1 MVAEGEHQVHAKP
14 QENSNDHA
22 QHDRH
27 RHRVHRAAHP
37 ARQAEQQHQHARGEK
52 CAHHLGEGEM
62 AERRADQPRARN
74 VPQEDKGLPVGQR
87 ESDGDHAVQAERGE
101 DPRSDVGFGKAA
113 ARADR
118 EDDRHRSTR
127 REQERHRCCHGVRRA
142 CGGKDAPRSGRRRN
156 DRFERHARR
165 HSRLTFA
172 APAMSY
178 LVGIDI
184 GGTFTDCAIVDR
196 AGRLLTT
203 KVPSTP
209 EDFSRGMMDA
219 LGAGAKALGL
229 PIGKFCGDLAFLSHG
244 TTVGTNTII
253 QKKGARVGLITT
265 KGHED
270 AIHIMRGSRG
280 YAGRDIRKVV
290 HFPETSKP
298 APIVPKRLIR
308 GVSER
313 VDCFGEV
320 VVSLNEREAQ
330 QAIEELLKEGVQA
343 IAVCFLWSFRN
354 PAHEHRVKEMVQ
366 RLAPKVFVTTSFDIA
381 PKWGEYERV
390 TATALNAYLGPVM
403 SGYLERLDTSLKQL
417 GYAHGLQITQ
427 CGGGTVPVARAGEAP
442 LLTLDSG
449 PVSGVT
455 ASMFLGNAM
464 GEKNVIT
471 TDMGG
476 TSFDVSIIHEGKPA
490 YSFISNT
497 DQYEYF
503 LPKVDLQA
511 IGAGGGS
518 LVRVQAESR
527 TMTVGPDSAGAF
539 PGPVCYGRGGTV
551 PTVTDAQLVLGY
563 LDPDNFAGGRMKL
576 DREAAIRA
584 IEALGKQIGM
594 SAIECAAG
602 ICRIVELQM
611 ADIIRKVTVEK
622 GHDPRDFVLFAFGG
636 AGPAH
641 AGVFA
646 RELGVRKV
654 IVPQRKAA
662 STWCAFGAA
671 AADVLHIFEHTE
683 VMQMPLPAERINAI
697 FSSLEKKAKRTMADE
712 GIGEKRQRFEFSLD
726 VRHKGQIN
734 EVEVLLPATRLARDF
749 EPGLRKMFVTRYEK
763 LFGRGSALPGA
774 ILEIVVCRLR
784 ARAL

>member
-1 MVAEGEHQVHAKP
+1 MG
-14 QENSNDHA
+14 
-22 QHDRH
+22 
-27 RHRVHRAAHP
+27 
-37 ARQAEQQHQHARGEK
+37 
-52 CAHHLGEGEM
+52 
-62 AERRADQPRARN
+62 
-74 VPQEDKGLPVGQR
+74 
-87 ESDGDHAVQAERGE
+87 
-101 DPRSDVGFGKAA
+101 
-113 ARADR
+113 
-118 EDDRHRSTR
+118 
-127 REQERHRCCHGVRRA
+127 
-142 CGGKDAPRSGRRRN
+142 
-156 DRFERHARR
+156 
-165 HSRLTFA
+165 
-172 APAMSY
+172 Y

-209 EDFSRGMMDA
+209 QDFSQGMMDA
-219 LGAGAKALGL
+219 LLTGARALDL
-229 PIGKFCGDLAFLSHG
+229 TLDDFCRDIAFLSHG

-253 QKKGARVGLITT
+253 QKKGAKVGLITT
-265 KGHED
+265 RGHED

-280 YAGRDIRKVV
+280 YGGRDIRKVV

-320 VVSLNEREAQ
+320 VAPLNEAEAENAIRELVA
-330 QAIEELLKEGVQA
+330 AGVQA

-354 PAHEHRVKEMVQ
+354 PKHELRVRELVRK
-366 RLAPKVFVTTSFDIA
+366 LAPEVFVTCSVDIA

-403 SGYLERLDTSLKQL
+403 SGYLAKLDRTLTGL
-417 GYAHGLQITQ
+417 GYAHGLQIAQ

-449 PVSGVT
+449 PVAGVT
-455 ASMFLGNAM
+455 ASSFLGAAM
-464 GEKNVIT
+464 GEKHIIT

-476 TSFDVSIIHEGKPA
+476 TSFDVSIIYDGKPA
-490 YSFISNT
+490 YAFTSNT

-503 LPKVDLQA
+503 LPKVDIQA

-518 LVRVQAESR
+518 LAQAHPETR
-527 TMTVGPDSAGAF
+527 TLTVGPESAGAF

-576 DREAAIRA
+576 DHKAAHAA
-584 IEALGKQIGM
+584 IEALGAKIGM
-594 SAIECAAG
+594 GAVQCAAG
-602 ICRIVELQM
+602 ICRIVELNM

-622 GHDPRDFVLFAFGG
+622 GYDPRDFVLFAFGG

-646 RELGVRKV
+646 AELGVKKV

-671 AADVLHIFEHTE
+671 AADVLHIFEHSEILATP
-683 VMQMPLPAERINAI
+683 VRAGQLNAN
-697 FSSLEKKAKRTMADE
+697 LEAIEKRARAMMAGE
-712 GIGEKRQRFEFSLD
+712 GIAAARQRFEFSLD
-726 VRHKGQIN
+726 VRHRGQIN
-734 EVEVLLPATRLARDF
+734 EVEVLIPWKRVPADY
-749 EPGLRKMFVTRYEK
+749 EPRLRKLFVERYEK
-763 LFGRGSALPGA
+763 LYGRGSALAGA
-774 ILEIVVCRLR
+774 QLEIVVCRLR
-784 ARAL
+784 ARALTPRPKLTRARSATRAIPKGALLKPRTIWWQGLRKTPVYDGEKLAAGNVIRGPAIVETADTTVVVHPGTRLRVDALDNFEITFK

>member
-1 MVAEGEHQVHAKP
+1 M
-14 QENSNDHA
+14 
-22 QHDRH
+22 
-27 RHRVHRAAHP
+27 
-37 ARQAEQQHQHARGEK
+37 
-52 CAHHLGEGEM
+52 
-62 AERRADQPRARN
+62 
-74 VPQEDKGLPVGQR
+74 
-87 ESDGDHAVQAERGE
+87 
-101 DPRSDVGFGKAA
+101 
-113 ARADR
+113 
-118 EDDRHRSTR
+118 T
-127 REQERHRCCHGVRRA
+127 
-142 CGGKDAPRSGRRRN
+142 
-156 DRFERHARR
+156 
-165 HSRLTFA
+165 
-172 APAMSY
+172 Y

-196 AGRLLTT
+196 AGKLLTA

-209 EDFSRGMMDA
+209 QDFSRGMMDA
-219 LGAGAKALGL
+219 LGAGARALGL
-229 PIGKFCGDLAFLSHG
+229 SLDDFCRDISFLSHG

-253 QKKGARVGLITT
+253 QKRGAKVGLITT

-320 VVSLNEREAQ
+320 VVGLNEGEAEK
-330 QAIEELLKEGVQA
+330 AIRELLAEGVQA

-354 PAHEHRVKEMVQ
+354 PAHENRVKAMVQ
-366 RLAPKVFVTTSFDIA
+366 RLAPEVFVTTSVDIA

-403 SGYLERLDTSLKQL
+403 GDYLQRLDSSLRGL
-417 GYAHGLQITQ
+417 GYQHGLQITQ

-455 ASMFLGNAM
+455 ASMFLGAAM

-518 LVRVQAESR
+518 LARAHAETR
-527 TMTVGPDSAGAF
+527 TLTVGPDSAGAF

-563 LDPDNFAGGRMKL
+563 LDPDNFAGGRIRL
-576 DREAAIRA
+576 DKESAVKAIA
-584 IEALGKQIGM
+584 ELGAQIGM
-594 SAIECAAG
+594 NPVECAAG
-602 ICRIVELQM
+602 ICRIVELHM

-622 GHDPRDFVLFAFGG
+622 GFDPREFVLFAFGG

-671 AADVLHIFEHTE
+671 AADVLHILEHTE
-683 VMQMPLPAERINAI
+683 ILPTPVPAKRINEQ
-697 FSSLEKKAKRTMADE
+697 LELLQKKAAALMKQE
-712 GIGEKRQRFEFSLD
+712 GIAASRQRFEFSLD

-734 EVEVLLPATRLARDF
+734 EVEILLPWERLASGY
-749 EPGLRKMFVTRYEK
+749 EAKLRHLFVKRYEQ
-763 LFGRGSALPGA
+763 LYGRGSALPGA
-774 ILEIVVCRLR
+774 QLEIVVCRLR
-784 ARAL
+784 AKALTPQPRLVTAKKLSAAIPKAALRRKREIYWPELGKKKSTPVFDGERLACGNRIAGPAIVETADTTVVVQPGNRLRVDALGNFELTF

>member
-1 MVAEGEHQVHAKP
+1 M
-14 QENSNDHA
+14 
-22 QHDRH
+22 
-27 RHRVHRAAHP
+27 
-37 ARQAEQQHQHARGEK
+37 
-52 CAHHLGEGEM
+52 
-62 AERRADQPRARN
+62 
-74 VPQEDKGLPVGQR
+74 
-87 ESDGDHAVQAERGE
+87 
-101 DPRSDVGFGKAA
+101 
-113 ARADR
+113 
-118 EDDRHRSTR
+118 T
-127 REQERHRCCHGVRRA
+127 
-142 CGGKDAPRSGRRRN
+142 
-156 DRFERHARR
+156 
-165 HSRLTFA
+165 
-172 APAMSY
+172 Y

-196 AGRLLTT
+196 AGKLLTT

-209 EDFSRGMMDA
+209 QDFSRGMMDA
-219 LGAGAKALGL
+219 LGAGAQALGL
-229 PIGKFCGDLAFLSHG
+229 SLERFCREISFLSHG

-253 QKKGARVGLITT
+253 QKRGARVGLLTT

-280 YAGRDIRKVV
+280 YGGRDIRKVV

-320 VVSLNEREAQ
+320 VVALNEREAEL
-330 QAIEELLKEGVQA
+330 AIHELLNEGVQA
-343 IAVCFLWSFRN
+343 IAICFLWSFRN
-354 PAHEHRVKEMVQ
+354 PVHENRVKALVQ
-366 RLAPKVFVTTSFDIA
+366 GMAPQVFVTTSVDIA

-403 SGYLERLDTSLKQL
+403 GDYLARLDSTLKAL
-417 GYAHGLQITQ
+417 GYVHGLQITQ
-427 CGGGTVPVARAGEAP
+427 CGGGTVPVDRAGEAP

-455 ASMFLGNAM
+455 ASMFLGGAM
-464 GEKNVIT
+464 REKNVIT

-476 TSFDVSIIHEGKPA
+476 TSFDVSIIYEGKPA

-518 LVRVQAESR
+518 LARAHPETR
-527 TMTVGPDSAGAF
+527 TLTVGPDSAGAF

-576 DREAAIRA
+576 DQAAAARA
-584 IEALGKQIGM
+584 IGELGAQLGMDAL
-594 SAIECAAG
+594 ECAAG
-602 ICRIVELQM
+602 ICRIVELHM

-622 GHDPRDFVLFAFGG
+622 GFDPRDFVLFAFGG

-654 IVPQRKAA
+654 VIPQRKAA

-671 AADVLHIFEHTE
+671 AADVLHILEHTE
-683 VMQMPLPAERINAI
+683 IMATPVPAKRIND
-697 FSSLEKKAKRTMADE
+697 SLQGLERNAKALMARE
-712 GIGEKRQRFEFSLD
+712 GIDAKRQRFEFSLD
-726 VRHKGQIN
+726 VRHRGQIN
-734 EVEVLLPATRLARDF
+734 EVEILLPWHRLGNDF
-749 EPGLRKMFVTRYEK
+749 EAELRKLFVRRYEQ
-763 LFGRGSALPGA
+763 LYGRGSALPGA
-774 ILEIVVCRLR
+774 QLEIVVCRLR
-784 ARAL
+784 AKALTPQPKLAAAKRASRVIPRAAQRKKRDIYWPELGKRRSTPVYDGERLVSGNRIAGPAIAETADTTVVVQPGNRLRVDPLGNFELTF

>member
-1 MVAEGEHQVHAKP
+1 M
-14 QENSNDHA
+14 
-22 QHDRH
+22 
-27 RHRVHRAAHP
+27 
-37 ARQAEQQHQHARGEK
+37 RGS
-52 CAHHLGEGEM
+52 M
-62 AERRADQPRARN
+62 N
-74 VPQEDKGLPVGQR
+74 
-87 ESDGDHAVQAERGE
+87 
-101 DPRSDVGFGKAA
+101 
-113 ARADR
+113 
-118 EDDRHRSTR
+118 
-127 REQERHRCCHGVRRA
+127 
-142 CGGKDAPRSGRRRN
+142 
-156 DRFERHARR
+156 
-165 HSRLTFA
+165 
-172 APAMSY
+172 Y

-196 AGRLLTT
+196 AGKLLTT

-209 EDFSRGMMDA
+209 SDFSRGMMDA
-219 LGAGAKALGL
+219 LDAGAQALGVKL
-229 PIGKFCGDLAFLSHG
+229 ADFCRDIAFLSHG

-280 YAGRDIRKVV
+280 YGGRDIRKVV

-320 VVSLNEREAQ
+320 VVALNESQAQ
-330 QAIEELLKEGVQA
+330 AAIEELVSEGVEA
-343 IAVCFLWSFRN
+343 IAICFLWSFRN
-354 PAHEHRVKEMVQ
+354 PAHELRVKELV
-366 RLAPKVFVTTSFDIA
+366 RKIKPGLFVTCSVDIA

-403 SGYLERLDTSLKQL
+403 SSYLGRINESVVKL
-417 GYAHGLQITQ
+417 GYRHGLQITQ
-427 CGGGTVPVARAGEAP
+427 CGGGTVPVERAGDAP

-455 ASMFLGNAM
+455 ASMFLGAAM

-476 TSFDVSIIHEGKPA
+476 TSFDVSIIYGGKPA

-518 LVRVQAESR
+518 LVRVQPEAR

-539 PGPVCYGRGGTV
+539 PGPVCYGRGGTI

-563 LDPDNFAGGRMKL
+563 LDADNFAGGRMKL
-576 DREAAIRA
+576 DQASALREIS
-584 IEALGKQIGM
+584 LVGKSIGLSPM
-594 SAIECAAG
+594 ETAAG

-611 ADIIRKVTVEK
+611 ADVIRKVTVEK
-622 GHDPRDFVLFAFGG
+622 GYDPRDFVLFAFGG

-646 RELGVRKV
+646 RELGVRKIV
-654 IVPQRKAA
+654 IPQRKAA

-671 AADVLHIFEHTE
+671 AADVLHIFEHSE
-683 VMQMPLPAERINAI
+683 IMGVPVP
-697 FSSLEKKAKRTMADE
+697 AKRVNDRLDQLARKASELMKSENIAA
-712 GIGEKRQRFEFSLD
+712 GRQRFEFSLD

-734 EVEVLLPATRLARDF
+734 EVEIQLPWERLAGGY
-749 EPGLRKMFVTRYEK
+749 EPALRKLFVEKYEK
-763 LFGRGSALPGA
+763 LYGRGSALAGA
-774 ILEIVVCRLR
+774 QLEIVVCRLR
-784 ARAL
+784 ARALTPRPKLVSRKSGKKAIPSGAKRTTRSIYWPDLKKYRATPVFDGENLLIGNQVKGPAIVETADTTVVVHPGRTLRLDPLGNFEITF

>member
-1 MVAEGEHQVHAKP
+1 
-14 QENSNDHA
+14 
-22 QHDRH
+22 
-27 RHRVHRAAHP
+27 
-37 ARQAEQQHQHARGEK
+37 
-52 CAHHLGEGEM
+52 
-62 AERRADQPRARN
+62 
-74 VPQEDKGLPVGQR
+74 
-87 ESDGDHAVQAERGE
+87 
-101 DPRSDVGFGKAA
+101 
-113 ARADR
+113 
-118 EDDRHRSTR
+118 
-127 REQERHRCCHGVRRA
+127 
-142 CGGKDAPRSGRRRN
+142 
-156 DRFERHARR
+156 
-165 HSRLTFA
+165 
-172 APAMSY
+172 MSY

-184 GGTFTDCAIVDR
+184 GGTFADCAIVDR
-196 AGRLLTT
+196 AGKLLTT

-209 EDFSRGMMDA
+209 PDFARGMLDA
-219 LGAGAKALGL
+219 LGAGAQA
-229 PIGKFCGDLAFLSHG
+229 IGISLDEFCRDIAFLSHG

-253 QKKGARVGLITT
+253 QKRGAKVGLITT

-280 YAGRDIRKVV
+280 YGGRDIRKVV

-298 APIVPKRLIR
+298 TPIVPKRLIR
-308 GVSER
+308 GISER
-313 VDCFGEV
+313 VDCFGEIV
-320 VVSLNEREAQ
+320 VKLNEQ
-330 QAIEELLKEGVQA
+330 QAEAAIRELLAQGVEALA
-343 IAVCFLWSFRN
+343 ICFLWSFRN
-354 PAHEHRVKEMVQ
+354 PQHEDRVKALVQ
-366 RLAPKVFVTTSFDIA
+366 QIAPEIFVTTSVDIA

-403 SGYLERLDTSLKQL
+403 GGYLGRLDTSLREL

-455 ASMFLGNAM
+455 ASMFLGAAM

-476 TSFDVSIIHEGKPA
+476 TSFDVSIIYEGKPA

-518 LVRVQAESR
+518 LARVNRDTR
-527 TMTVGPDSAGAF
+527 TLTVGPDSAGAF
-539 PGPVCYGRGGTV
+539 PGPVCYGRGGKI

-563 LDPDNFAGGRMKL
+563 LDADNFAGGRMKL
-576 DREAAIRA
+576 DRDSAFNAISQ
-584 IEALGKQIGM
+584 LGKTIGL

-602 ICRIVELQM
+602 ICRIVEFQM
-611 ADIIRKVTVEK
+611 ADVIRKVTVEK
-622 GHDPRDFVLFAFGG
+622 GHDPREFVLFAFGG

-646 RELGVRKV
+646 RELGIKKV
-654 IVPQRKAA
+654 IIPQRKAA

-683 VMQMPLPAERINAI
+683 ITPTPVPAKRINDALPA
-697 FSSLEKKAKRTMADE
+697 LEKNAKAIMAAE
-712 GIGEKRQRFEFSLD
+712 GITGDRQRFEFSLD

-734 EVEVLLPATRLARDF
+734 EVEITLPWPRVPAEYEALLRRL
-749 EPGLRKMFVTRYEK
+749 FVARYEQ
-763 LFGRGSALPGA
+763 LYGRGSALAGA
-774 ILEIVVCRLR
+774 QLEIVVCRLR
-784 ARAL
+784 AKALTPQPKLVRAKKRTARVPREAIRA

>member
-1 MVAEGEHQVHAKP
+1 M
-14 QENSNDHA
+14 
-22 QHDRH
+22 
-27 RHRVHRAAHP
+27 
-37 ARQAEQQHQHARGEK
+37 
-52 CAHHLGEGEM
+52 
-62 AERRADQPRARN
+62 
-74 VPQEDKGLPVGQR
+74 
-87 ESDGDHAVQAERGE
+87 
-101 DPRSDVGFGKAA
+101 
-113 ARADR
+113 
-118 EDDRHRSTR
+118 T
-127 REQERHRCCHGVRRA
+127 
-142 CGGKDAPRSGRRRN
+142 
-156 DRFERHARR
+156 
-165 HSRLTFA
+165 
-172 APAMSY
+172 Y

-184 GGTFTDCAIVDR
+184 GGTFTDCAIVDG
-196 AGRLLTT
+196 AGKLLTT

-209 EDFSRGMMDA
+209 PDFARGMMDA
-219 LGAGAKALGL
+219 LGAGASALGTTL
-229 PIGKFCGDLAFLSHG
+229 DKFCRDIAFLSHG

-253 QKKGARVGLITT
+253 QKRGAKVGLITT
-265 KGHED
+265 RGHED

-313 VDCFGEV
+313 VDCFGEI
-320 VVSLNEREAQ
+320 VVSLNEKEAEA
-330 QAIEELLKEGVQA
+330 AIRELLDEGVQA
-343 IAVCFLWSFRN
+343 IAICFLWSFRN
-354 PAHEHRVKEMVQ
+354 PAHELQVKKLVEQ
-366 RLAPKVFVTTSFDIA
+366 IKPGLFVTCSVDIA

-403 SGYLERLDTSLKQL
+403 GNYLEKINSSLVNL
-417 GYAHGLQITQ
+417 GYRHGLQITQ
-427 CGGGTVPVARAGEAP
+427 CGGGTVPVERAGEAP

-455 ASMFLGNAM
+455 ASMFLGKAM
-464 GEKNVIT
+464 GEPNVIT

-518 LVRVQAESR
+518 LARVDAERR
-527 TMTVGPDSAGAF
+527 TLTVGPDSAGAF

-576 DREAAIRA
+576 NRKDAEESIQK
-584 IEALGKQIGM
+584 LGKQIGM
-594 SAIECAAG
+594 SAVETAAG
-602 ICRIVELQM
+602 ICRIVELHM

-622 GHDPRDFVLFAFGG
+622 GFDPRDFVLFAFGG

-646 RELGVRKV
+646 RELGARKV

-683 VMQMPLPAERINAI
+683 IMQTPIVVSRINNI
-697 FSSLEKKAKRTMADE
+697 FSSLEKKAKKVMAE
-712 GIGEKRQRFEFSLD
+712 ESIAENRQRFEFSLD

-734 EVEVLLPATRLARDF
+734 EVEVLLPSARLANDF
-749 EPGLRKMFVTRYEK
+749 ERSLRGPFVKRYEQ
-763 LFGRGSALPGA
+763 LYGRGSALPGA
-774 ILEIVVCRLR
+774 QLEIVVCRLR
-784 ARAL
+784 ARALTPQPKLVRAKKTSRQIPRQALRKKREIYWPDLKKKRPTAVYDGERLVSGNSIPGPAIVETSDTTVVVPPGAKLRLDQLGNFELTF

>member
-1 MVAEGEHQVHAKP
+1 
-14 QENSNDHA
+14 
-22 QHDRH
+22 
-27 RHRVHRAAHP
+27 
-37 ARQAEQQHQHARGEK
+37 
-52 CAHHLGEGEM
+52 
-62 AERRADQPRARN
+62 
-74 VPQEDKGLPVGQR
+74 
-87 ESDGDHAVQAERGE
+87 
-101 DPRSDVGFGKAA
+101 
-113 ARADR
+113 
-118 EDDRHRSTR
+118 
-127 REQERHRCCHGVRRA
+127 
-142 CGGKDAPRSGRRRN
+142 
-156 DRFERHARR
+156 
-165 HSRLTFA
+165 
-172 APAMSY
+172 MSY

-196 AGRLLTT
+196 AGKLLTT

-209 EDFSRGMMDA
+209 PDFARGMMDA
-219 LGAGAKALGL
+219 LGAGAEALGVSL
-229 PIGKFCGDLAFLSHG
+229 DDFCRDISFLSHG

-253 QKKGARVGLITT
+253 QKRGAKVGLLTT

-280 YAGRDIRKVV
+280 YGGRDIRKVV

-298 APIVPKRLIR
+298 VPIVPKKLIR

-320 VVSLNEREAQ
+320 VVQLNEAEAET
-330 QAIEELLKEGVQA
+330 AIRELLQEGVQA
-343 IAVCFLWSFRN
+343 IAICFLWSFRN
-354 PAHEHRVKEMVQ
+354 PLHENRVKAMV
-366 RLAPKVFVTTSFDIA
+366 RKLAPEVFVTTSIEIA

-403 SGYLERLDTSLKQL
+403 GGYLERLDTSLKKL
-417 GYAHGLQITQ
+417 GYEHGLQITQ

-455 ASMFLGNAM
+455 ASMFLGAAM
-464 GEKNVIT
+464 GERNVIT

-476 TSFDVSIIHEGKPA
+476 TSFDVSIIFDGKPA

-518 LVRVQAESR
+518 LIRVQAETR

-539 PGPVCYGRGGTV
+539 PGPVCYGRGGKV

-563 LDPDNFAGGRMKL
+563 LDAENFAGGRMTL
-576 DREAAIRA
+576 DNAAATDA
-584 IEALGKQIGM
+584 IEALGKEIGM
-594 SAIECAAG
+594 SAMECAAG
-602 ICRIVELQM
+602 ACRIVELHM
-611 ADIIRKVTVEK
+611 ADVIRKVTVEK
-622 GHDPRDFVLFAFGG
+622 GFDPRDFVLFAFGG

-641 AGVFA
+641 AAVFA
-646 RELGVRKV
+646 RELGVKKV

-683 VMQMPLPAERINAI
+683 IMPTPVPATRVNEALGK
-697 FSSLEKKAKRTMADE
+697 LEKSAKALMAEE
-712 GIGEKRQRFEFSLD
+712 GIKPDRQRFEFSLD

-734 EVEVLLPATRLARDF
+734 EVEITLPWPRVAQDY
-749 EPGLRKMFVTRYEK
+749 EPTLRQLFVKRYEQ
-763 LFGRGSALPGA
+763 LYGRGSALAGA
-774 ILEIVVCRLR
+774 QLEIVVCRLR
-784 ARAL
+784 AKALTPQPKLVRAKKITTRIPPEAMRKKRDIYWPDLGKRRATPVYNGELLANGNKIAGPAIVETADTTVVVQPGSKLRVDALGNFELTFR

>member
-1 MVAEGEHQVHAKP
+1 MG
-14 QENSNDHA
+14 
-22 QHDRH
+22 
-27 RHRVHRAAHP
+27 
-37 ARQAEQQHQHARGEK
+37 
-52 CAHHLGEGEM
+52 
-62 AERRADQPRARN
+62 
-74 VPQEDKGLPVGQR
+74 
-87 ESDGDHAVQAERGE
+87 
-101 DPRSDVGFGKAA
+101 
-113 ARADR
+113 
-118 EDDRHRSTR
+118 
-127 REQERHRCCHGVRRA
+127 
-142 CGGKDAPRSGRRRN
+142 
-156 DRFERHARR
+156 
-165 HSRLTFA
+165 
-172 APAMSY
+172 Y

-209 EDFSRGMMDA
+209 QDFSQGMMDA
-219 LGAGAKALGL
+219 LLTGARALDL
-229 PIGKFCGDLAFLSHG
+229 SLDDFCRDIAFLSHG

-253 QKKGARVGLITT
+253 QKRGAKVGLITT
-265 KGHED
+265 RGHED

-280 YAGRDIRKVV
+280 YGGRDIRKVV

-298 APIVPKRLIR
+298 APIVPKGLIR

-320 VVSLNEREAQ
+320 VAPLNEAEAENAIRELVA
-330 QAIEELLKEGVQA
+330 AGVQA

-354 PAHEHRVKEMVQ
+354 PKHEQRVRELVRK
-366 RLAPKVFVTTSFDIA
+366 LAPEVFVTCSVDIA

-390 TATALNAYLGPVM
+390 TATALNAYLGPLM
-403 SGYLERLDTSLKQL
+403 SGYLAKLDRTLTGL
-417 GYAHGLQITQ
+417 GYAHGLQIAQ

-449 PVSGVT
+449 PVAGVT
-455 ASMFLGNAM
+455 ASSFLGAAM
-464 GEKNVIT
+464 GEKHIIT

-476 TSFDVSIIHEGKPA
+476 TSFDVSIIYDGKPA
-490 YSFISNT
+490 YAFTSNT

-503 LPKVDLQA
+503 LPKVDIQA

-518 LVRVQAESR
+518 LAQAHPETR
-527 TMTVGPDSAGAF
+527 TLTVGPESAGAF

-576 DREAAIRA
+576 DHKAAHAA
-584 IEALGKQIGM
+584 IEALGAKIGM
-594 SAIECAAG
+594 GAVQCAAG
-602 ICRIVELQM
+602 ICRIVELNM

-622 GHDPRDFVLFAFGG
+622 GYDPRDFVLFAFGG

-646 RELGVRKV
+646 AELGVKKV

-671 AADVLHIFEHTE
+671 AADVLHIFEHSEILATP
-683 VMQMPLPAERINAI
+683 VRAGQLNAN
-697 FSSLEKKAKRTMADE
+697 LEAIEKRARAMMAGE
-712 GIGEKRQRFEFSLD
+712 GIAAARQRFEFSLD
-726 VRHKGQIN
+726 VRHRGQIN
-734 EVEVLLPATRLARDF
+734 EVEVLIPWKRVPADY
-749 EPGLRKMFVTRYEK
+749 EPRLRKLFVERYEK
-763 LFGRGSALPGA
+763 LYGRGSALAGA
-774 ILEIVVCRLR
+774 QLEIVVCRLR
-784 ARAL
+784 ARALTPRPKLTRARSATRAIPKGALLKPRSIWWQGLRKTPVYDGEKLAAGNVIRGPAIVETADTTVVVHPGTRLRVDALDNFEITF

>member
-1 MVAEGEHQVHAKP
+1 
-14 QENSNDHA
+14 
-22 QHDRH
+22 
-27 RHRVHRAAHP
+27 
-37 ARQAEQQHQHARGEK
+37 
-52 CAHHLGEGEM
+52 
-62 AERRADQPRARN
+62 
-74 VPQEDKGLPVGQR
+74 
-87 ESDGDHAVQAERGE
+87 
-101 DPRSDVGFGKAA
+101 
-113 ARADR
+113 
-118 EDDRHRSTR
+118 
-127 REQERHRCCHGVRRA
+127 
-142 CGGKDAPRSGRRRN
+142 
-156 DRFERHARR
+156 
-165 HSRLTFA
+165 
-172 APAMSY
+172 MSY

-184 GGTFTDCAIVDR
+184 GGTFTDCAIVDA

-209 EDFSRGMMDA
+209 PDFARGMMDA
-219 LGAGAKALGL
+219 LGAGAAELGL
-229 PIGKFCGDLAFLSHG
+229 SMDKFCRDIAFLSHG

-253 QKKGARVGLITT
+253 QKRGAKVGLITT
-265 KGHED
+265 RGHED

-313 VDCFGEV
+313 VDCFGEIV
-320 VVSLNEREAQ
+320 VTLNEKEAEA
-330 QAIEELLKEGVQA
+330 AIRELLAEGVQA
-343 IAVCFLWSFRN
+343 IAICFLWSFRN
-354 PAHEHRVKEMVQ
+354 PTHELRVRDLVKTIS
-366 RLAPKVFVTTSFDIA
+366 KDIFVTCSVDIA

-390 TATALNAYLGPVM
+390 TATALNAYLGPIM
-403 SGYLERLDTSLKQL
+403 GSYLQRLDSSLKNL
-417 GYAHGLQITQ
+417 GYHHGLQITQ

-455 ASMFLGNAM
+455 ASLFLGKAM

-490 YSFISNT
+490 YCFISNT

-518 LVRVQAESR
+518 LARVNAERR
-527 TMTVGPDSAGAF
+527 TLTVGPDSAGAF
-539 PGPVCYGRGGTV
+539 PGPVCYGRGGKV

-576 DREAAIRA
+576 DRDTAFSEIQK
-584 IEALGKQIGM
+584 LGKQIGL
-594 SAIECAAG
+594 SAVETAAG
-602 ICRIVELQM
+602 ICRIVELNM

-622 GHDPRDFVLFAFGG
+622 GFDPRDFVLFAFGG

-662 STWCAFGAA
+662 SAWCAFGAA

-683 VMQMPLPAERINAI
+683 IMQTPMDASRINNI
-697 FSSLEKKAKRTMADE
+697 FSSLEKRAKQTMAEE
-712 GIGEKRQRFEFSLD
+712 GIAESRQRFEFSLD

-734 EVEVLLPATRLARDF
+734 EVEVLLPSIRLASQYEGD
-749 EPGLRKMFVTRYEK
+749 LRKRFVGRYEQ
-763 LFGRGSALPGA
+763 LYGRGSALAGA

-784 ARAL
+784 ARALTPQPRLVRARKTSFRIPVAAVRKKREIYWPDLKKKRPTAVYDGERLVSGNSVPGPAIVETSDTSVVVPPGAKLRLDELGNFELKF

>member
-1 MVAEGEHQVHAKP
+1 M
-14 QENSNDHA
+14 
-22 QHDRH
+22 
-27 RHRVHRAAHP
+27 
-37 ARQAEQQHQHARGEK
+37 
-52 CAHHLGEGEM
+52 
-62 AERRADQPRARN
+62 
-74 VPQEDKGLPVGQR
+74 
-87 ESDGDHAVQAERGE
+87 
-101 DPRSDVGFGKAA
+101 
-113 ARADR
+113 
-118 EDDRHRSTR
+118 T
-127 REQERHRCCHGVRRA
+127 
-142 CGGKDAPRSGRRRN
+142 
-156 DRFERHARR
+156 
-165 HSRLTFA
+165 
-172 APAMSY
+172 Y

-184 GGTFTDCAIVDR
+184 GGTFTDCAIVDS
-196 AGRLLTT
+196 AGKLLTT

-209 EDFSRGMMDA
+209 QDFAHGMLDA
-219 LGAGAKALGL
+219 LGAGAEALGL
-229 PIGKFCGDLAFLSHG
+229 SLERFCRDIRFLSHG

-253 QKKGARVGLITT
+253 QKKGAKVGLITT
-265 KGHED
+265 RGHED

-280 YAGRDIRKVV
+280 YGGRDIRKVV

-298 APIVPKRLIR
+298 APIVPKKLIR

-320 VVSLNEREAQ
+320 VVPLNEKEAGE
-330 QAIEELLKEGVQA
+330 AIQGLLAQGVEA
-343 IAVCFLWSFRN
+343 IAICFLWSFRN
-354 PAHEHRVKEMVQ
+354 PAHELRVKQMVQ
-366 RLAPKVFVTTSFDIA
+366 TLAKDVFVTCSVDIA

-403 SGYLERLDTSLKQL
+403 SRYLFRINESVTKL
-417 GYAHGLQITQ
+417 GYRHGLQITQ
-427 CGGGTVPVARAGEAP
+427 CGGGTVPVERAGDAP

-455 ASMFLGNAM
+455 ACTFLGAAM

-476 TSFDVSIIHEGKPA
+476 TSFDVSIIYGGKPA

-518 LVRVQAESR
+518 LVRVQPETR

-539 PGPVCYGRGGTV
+539 PGPVCYSRGGTV

-563 LDPDNFAGGRMKL
+563 LDPENFAGGRMKL
-576 DREAAIRA
+576 DRASAVRA
-584 IEALGKQIGM
+584 IESLGKQIGM
-594 SAIECAAG
+594 SAQQCAAG

-611 ADIIRKVTVEK
+611 ADVIRKVTVEK
-622 GHDPRDFVLFAFGG
+622 GFDPRDFVLFAFGG

-646 RELGVRKV
+646 AELGVKKI

-683 VMQMPLPAERINAI
+683 IMATPVPAKRINENFEA
-697 FSSLEKKAKRTMADE
+697 LQKKAAGLMKGE
-712 GIGEKRQRFEFSLD
+712 GIAAGRQRFEFSLD

-734 EVEVLLPATRLARDF
+734 EVEILLPWDRVPVAY
-749 EPGLRKMFVTRYEK
+749 EPALRKLFVARYEK
-763 LFGRGSALPGA
+763 LYGRGSALPGA
-774 ILEIVVCRLR
+774 QLEIVVCRLR
-784 ARAL
+784 ARALTPRPKLVRSKTSTKSIPKAALRPPRSIYWTSVKKTPVYDGEKLAVGNVVRGPAIVETSDTAVVVHPGTTLRVDALGNFEITFRNGDRPHYRKKT

>member
-1 MVAEGEHQVHAKP
+1 V
-14 QENSNDHA
+14 
-22 QHDRH
+22 
-27 RHRVHRAAHP
+27 
-37 ARQAEQQHQHARGEK
+37 
-52 CAHHLGEGEM
+52 
-62 AERRADQPRARN
+62 
-74 VPQEDKGLPVGQR
+74 
-87 ESDGDHAVQAERGE
+87 
-101 DPRSDVGFGKAA
+101 
-113 ARADR
+113 
-118 EDDRHRSTR
+118 
-127 REQERHRCCHGVRRA
+127 
-142 CGGKDAPRSGRRRN
+142 
-156 DRFERHARR
+156 
-165 HSRLTFA
+165 
-172 APAMSY
+172 SY

-196 AGRLLTT
+196 AGKLLTT

-209 EDFSRGMMDA
+209 ADFSRGMMDA
-219 LGAGAKALGL
+219 LDAGAQALGIEL
-229 PIGKFCGDLAFLSHG
+229 ESFCRDIAFLSHG

-253 QKKGARVGLITT
+253 QKKGAKVGLITT

-280 YAGRDIRKVV
+280 YGGRDIRKVV

-298 APIVPKRLIR
+298 VPIVPKRLIK

-313 VDCFGEV
+313 VDCFGEIV
-320 VVSLNEREAQ
+320 VALNEAEAQ
-330 QAIEELLKEGVQA
+330 AAVQDLIGKGVEA
-343 IAVCFLWSFRN
+343 IAICFLWSFRN
-354 PAHEHRVKEMVQ
+354 PAHEFKVKELVSKIKPA
-366 RLAPKVFVTTSFDIA
+366 LFVTCSFEIA

-403 SGYLERLDTSLKQL
+403 SGYLARINESVKGL
-417 GYAHGLQITQ
+417 GYRHGLQITQ
-427 CGGGTVPVARAGEAP
+427 CGGGTVPVERAGDAP

-455 ASMFLGNAM
+455 ASMFLGAAM

-476 TSFDVSIIHEGKPA
+476 TSFDVSIIHDGKPA

-518 LVRVQAESR
+518 LVRVKADTR

-563 LDPDNFAGGRMKL
+563 LDPDNFAGGKIKL
-576 DREAAIRA
+576 DKDSAAKA
-584 IEALGKQIGM
+584 IGELGAQIGM
-594 SAIECAAG
+594 KPVECAAG

-611 ADIIRKVTVEK
+611 ADVIRKVTVEK
-622 GHDPRDFVLFAFGG
+622 GFDPRDFVLFAFGG

-671 AADVLHIFEHTE
+671 AADVLHIFEHSEIMGTP
-683 VMQMPLPAERINAI
+683 VAAKRINDNLDR
-697 FSSLEKKAKRTMADE
+697 LEKQAKAVMAEE
-712 GIGEKRQRFEFSLD
+712 GIGENRQRFEFSLD

-734 EVEVLLPATRLARDF
+734 EVEVLLPWDRLAPDY
-749 EPGLRKMFVTRYEK
+749 EPALRKLFVGRYEK
-763 LFGRGSALPGA
+763 LYGRGAALAGA
-774 ILEIVVCRLR
+774 QLEIVVCRLR
-784 ARAL
+784 ARALTPRPKLVRSSKTARAIPKASVRRSRSIYWPDLGKFRPTPVYGGEELLNGNQIKGPAIVETADTTVVVHPERTLRVDALGNFEISFK

>member
-1 MVAEGEHQVHAKP
+1 MG
-14 QENSNDHA
+14 
-22 QHDRH
+22 
-27 RHRVHRAAHP
+27 
-37 ARQAEQQHQHARGEK
+37 
-52 CAHHLGEGEM
+52 
-62 AERRADQPRARN
+62 
-74 VPQEDKGLPVGQR
+74 
-87 ESDGDHAVQAERGE
+87 
-101 DPRSDVGFGKAA
+101 
-113 ARADR
+113 
-118 EDDRHRSTR
+118 
-127 REQERHRCCHGVRRA
+127 
-142 CGGKDAPRSGRRRN
+142 
-156 DRFERHARR
+156 
-165 HSRLTFA
+165 
-172 APAMSY
+172 Y

-196 AGRLLTT
+196 AGTLLTT

-209 EDFSRGMMDA
+209 QDFSQGMMDA
-219 LGAGAKALGL
+219 LQAGAAALDL
-229 PIGKFCGDLAFLSHG
+229 TLDDFCRDIAFLSHG

-265 KGHED
+265 RGHED

-280 YAGRDIRKVV
+280 YTGRDIRKVV

-320 VVSLNEREAQ
+320 VAVLNEGQAEA
-330 QAIEELLKEGVQA
+330 AIRGLLAEGVQA
-343 IAVCFLWSFRN
+343 IAICFLWSFRN
-354 PAHEHRVKEMVQ
+354 PEHELRVREMVQ
-366 RLAPKVFVTTSFDIA
+366 RIAPEVFVTCSVDIA

-403 SGYLERLDTSLKQL
+403 SGYLARLDRTLTDL
-417 GYAHGLQITQ
+417 GYRHGLQIAQ
-427 CGGGTVPVARAGEAP
+427 CGGGTVPVERAGAAP

-449 PVSGVT
+449 PVAGVT
-455 ASMFLGNAM
+455 ASSFLGAAM
-464 GEKNVIT
+464 GEKNIIT

-476 TSFDVSIIHEGKPA
+476 TSFDVSIIHGGKPA
-490 YSFISNT
+490 YAFTSNT

-518 LVRVQAESR
+518 LARAHPESR
-527 TMTVGPDSAGAF
+527 TLTVGPESAGAF

-551 PTVTDAQLVLGY
+551 PTVTDAELVLGY
-563 LDPDNFAGGRMKL
+563 LDPDNFAGGRMQL
-576 DREAAIRA
+576 DREAAFAA
-584 IEALGKQIGM
+584 IEQLGRSIGM
-594 SAIECAAG
+594 GAVECAAG
-602 ICRIVELQM
+602 ICRIVELHM

-622 GHDPRDFVLFAFGG
+622 GFDPREFVLFAFGG

-646 RELGVRKV
+646 AELGVKKV

-671 AADVLHIFEHTE
+671 AADVLHIFEHSEILATPVPAARVNAALE
-683 VMQMPLPAERINAI
+683 EIEARARQM
-697 FSSLEKKAKRTMADE
+697 MAGE
-712 GIGEKRQRFEFSLD
+712 GIAPARQRFEFSLD

-734 EVEVLLPATRLARDF
+734 EVEVLIPWKRVPGDYEPRLR
-749 EPGLRKMFVTRYEK
+749 RMFVARYEQLYGK
-763 LFGRGSALPGA
+763 GSALAGA
-774 ILEIVVCRLR
+774 TLEIVVCRLR
-784 ARAL
+784 ARALTPRPKLTKARALTRRIPKVAVLKPRTIWWQGLKKTPVYDGAMLAVGNVLRGPAIVETADTTVVVHPGTTLRVDALGNFEITFK

>member
-1 MVAEGEHQVHAKP
+1 
-14 QENSNDHA
+14 
-22 QHDRH
+22 
-27 RHRVHRAAHP
+27 
-37 ARQAEQQHQHARGEK
+37 
-52 CAHHLGEGEM
+52 M
-62 AERRADQPRARN
+62 A
-74 VPQEDKGLPVGQR
+74 G
-87 ESDGDHAVQAERGE
+87 
-101 DPRSDVGFGKAA
+101 
-113 ARADR
+113 
-118 EDDRHRSTR
+118 
-127 REQERHRCCHGVRRA
+127 
-142 CGGKDAPRSGRRRN
+142 
-156 DRFERHARR
+156 
-165 HSRLTFA
+165 
-172 APAMSY
+172 Y

-196 AGRLLTT
+196 AGKLLTT

-209 EDFSRGMMDA
+209 ADFSRGMMDA
-219 LGAGAKALGL
+219 LGAGAQALGL
-229 PIGKFCGDLAFLSHG
+229 PLADFCRDIAFLSHG

-265 KGHED
+265 RGHED

-280 YAGRDIRKVV
+280 YGGRDIRKVV

-298 APIVPKRLIR
+298 VPIVPKRLIR

-313 VDCFGEV
+313 VDCFGEIV
-320 VVSLNEREAQ
+320 VELNEKEAEV
-330 QAIEELLKEGVQA
+330 AIGELVAEGVQA
-343 IAVCFLWSFRN
+343 IAICFLWSFRN
-354 PAHEHRVKEMVQ
+354 PKHELRVRELVKSIS
-366 RLAPKVFVTTSFDIA
+366 KDIFVTCSVDIA

-403 SGYLERLDTSLKQL
+403 SGYLQTLDTTLTRL
-417 GYAHGLQITQ
+417 GYVHGLQIAQ
-427 CGGGTVPVARAGEAP
+427 CGGGTVPVERAGEAP

-455 ASMFLGNAM
+455 ASMFLGAAM
-464 GEKNVIT
+464 GERNIIT

-476 TSFDVSIIHEGKPA
+476 TSFDVSIIYEGKPA

-518 LVRVQAESR
+518 LARVQPETR

-539 PGPVCYGRGGTV
+539 PGPVCYSRGGTV

-576 DREAAIRA
+576 DRDAAFNA
-584 IEALGKQIGM
+584 IQDLGAPIGM
-594 SAIECAAG
+594 TAAECAAG

-611 ADIIRKVTVEK
+611 ADVIRKVTVEK
-622 GHDPRDFVLFAFGG
+622 GFDPRDFVLFAFGG

-646 RELGVRKV
+646 AELGVKKI

-683 VMQMPLPAERINAI
+683 IMATPVGAERINRNLNV
-697 FSSLEKKAKRTMADE
+697 LEEQAKALMKSE
-712 GIGEKRQRFEFSLD
+712 GIAAGRQRFEFSLD

-734 EVEVLLPATRLARDF
+734 EVEILLPFGRLPSNY
-749 EPGLRKMFVTRYEK
+749 EPRLRSLFVERYEK
-763 LFGRGSALPGA
+763 LYGRGSALAGA
-774 ILEIVVCRLR
+774 QLEIVVCRLR
-784 ARAL
+784 ARALTPRPKLIKSRTSSKSIPKAAIRKPRAIQWASLKKTPVYDGEKLAVGNVVKGPAIVETSDTTVVVHPGRTLRVDTLGNFEITFTRA

>member
-1 MVAEGEHQVHAKP
+1 M
-14 QENSNDHA
+14 
-22 QHDRH
+22 
-27 RHRVHRAAHP
+27 
-37 ARQAEQQHQHARGEK
+37 
-52 CAHHLGEGEM
+52 
-62 AERRADQPRARN
+62 
-74 VPQEDKGLPVGQR
+74 
-87 ESDGDHAVQAERGE
+87 
-101 DPRSDVGFGKAA
+101 
-113 ARADR
+113 
-118 EDDRHRSTR
+118 T
-127 REQERHRCCHGVRRA
+127 
-142 CGGKDAPRSGRRRN
+142 
-156 DRFERHARR
+156 
-165 HSRLTFA
+165 
-172 APAMSY
+172 Y

-209 EDFSRGMMDA
+209 KDFAQGMLDA
-219 LGAGAKALGL
+219 LGAGAEKLG
-229 PIGKFCGDLAFLSHG
+229 IGLDRFCREIDFLSHG

-253 QKKGARVGLITT
+253 QKRGAKVGLITT
-265 KGHED
+265 RGHED

-320 VVSLNEREAQ
+320 VVELNTAEAER
-330 QAIEELLKEGVQA
+330 AIRELLAEGVDA
-343 IAVCFLWSFRN
+343 IAICFLWSFRN
-354 PAHEHRVKEMVQ
+354 GKHEGLVREMVKK
-366 RLAPKVFVTTSFDIA
+366 LSPKTFVTCSIDIA

-403 SGYLERLDTSLKQL
+403 SGYLDRLNSSLTRL
-417 GYAHGLQITQ
+417 GYRHGLQISQ
-427 CGGGTVPVARAGEAP
+427 CGGGTVPVERAGEAP

-449 PVSGVT
+449 PVAGVT
-455 ASMFLGNAM
+455 ASMFLGAAM

-476 TSFDVSIIHEGKPA
+476 TSFDVSIIFDGKPA

-518 LVRVQAESR
+518 LVRADAEKR
-527 TMTVGPDSAGAF
+527 TMSVGPDSAGAF

-563 LDPDNFAGGRMKL
+563 LDPENFAGGRMKL
-576 DREAAIRA
+576 DSASAFSA
-584 IEALGKQIGM
+584 IEKVGKQIGL
-594 SAIECAAG
+594 SAVECAAG

-622 GHDPRDFVLFAFGG
+622 GFDPRDFVLFAFGG

-641 AGVFA
+641 AAVFA
-646 RELGVRKV
+646 QELGVRKV
-654 IVPQRKAA
+654 IIPQRKAA

-683 VMQMPLPAERINAI
+683 ILSTPVDASRLNKNL
-697 FSSLEKKAKRTMADE
+697 SGLEARARKMMEAE
-712 GIGEKRQRFEFSLD
+712 GIAANRQEFEFSLD

-734 EVEVLLPATRLARDF
+734 EVEIHLPWTRLPQQY
-749 EPGLRKMFVTRYEK
+749 ESQLRKMFTDRYEK
-763 LFGRGSALPGA
+763 LYGRGSALAGA
-774 ILEIVVCRLR
+774 TLEIVVCRLR
-784 ARAL
+784 AKALTPRPKLVKSKTSSKAIPKGAVRKKRDIFWADAKKPRATPVFDGERLAIGNAVKGPAIVETSDTAVVVHPGTTLRVDSLGNFEITFK

>member
-1 MVAEGEHQVHAKP
+1 M
-14 QENSNDHA
+14 
-22 QHDRH
+22 
-27 RHRVHRAAHP
+27 P
-37 ARQAEQQHQHARGEK
+37 ANI
-52 CAHHLGEGEM
+52 
-62 AERRADQPRARN
+62 D
-74 VPQEDKGLPVGQR
+74 
-87 ESDGDHAVQAERGE
+87 AV
-101 DPRSDVGFGKAA
+101 
-113 ARADR
+113 
-118 EDDRHRSTR
+118 
-127 REQERHRCCHGVRRA
+127 
-142 CGGKDAPRSGRRRN
+142 
-156 DRFERHARR
+156 
-165 HSRLTFA
+165 
-172 APAMSY
+172 SY

-196 AGRLLTT
+196 AGKLLTT

-209 EDFSRGMMDA
+209 PDFARGMMDA
-219 LGAGAKALGL
+219 LGAGADALGISL
-229 PIGKFCGDLAFLSHG
+229 DRFCRDNAFLSHG

-253 QKKGARVGLITT
+253 QKRGAKVGLITT

-280 YAGRDIRKVV
+280 YGGRDIRKVV

-298 APIVPKRLIR
+298 TPIVPKRLIR
-308 GVSER
+308 GISER
-313 VDCFGEV
+313 VDCFGEIV
-320 VVSLNEREAQ
+320 VELNEREAEA
-330 QAIEELLKEGVQA
+330 AIRGLLDLGVEA
-343 IAVCFLWSFRN
+343 IAICFLWSFRN
-354 PAHEHRVKEMVQ
+354 PTHENRVKEMVQ
-366 RLAPKVFVTTSFDIA
+366 KLAPDVFVTTSVEIA

-390 TATALNAYLGPVM
+390 TATALNAYLGPIM
-403 SGYLERLDTSLKQL
+403 GGYLGRLDKSLREL
-417 GYAHGLQITQ
+417 GYRHGLQITQ

-455 ASMFLGNAM
+455 ASMFLGKAM
-464 GEKNVIT
+464 GETNVIT

-476 TSFDVSIIHEGKPA
+476 TSFDVSIIHAGKPA

-518 LVRVQAESR
+518 LVRVQPEAR

-539 PGPVCYGRGGTV
+539 PGPVCYSRGGTV

-563 LDPDNFAGGRMKL
+563 LDPDNFAGGRMRL
-576 DREAAIRA
+576 DRDAAFLA
-584 IEALGKQIGM
+584 MENLGRQIGM
-594 SAIECAAG
+594 SALECAAG
-602 ICRIVELQM
+602 ACRIVELHM

-622 GHDPRDFVLFAFGG
+622 GFDPRDFALFAFGG

-646 RELGVRKV
+646 RELGIRKV

-683 VMQMPLPAERINAI
+683 IMPTPVPAKRINDQLDA
-697 FSSLEKKAKRTMADE
+697 LETRAARLMKSE
-712 GIGEKRQRFEFSLD
+712 GIEPRRQRFEFSLD

-734 EVEVLLPATRLARDF
+734 EVEITLPWTRLPNTY
-749 EPGLRKMFVTRYEK
+749 EIQLRKLFVRRYEQ
-763 LFGRGSALPGA
+763 LYGRGSALPGA
-774 ILEIVVCRLR
+774 QLEFVVCRLR
-784 ARAL
+784 AKALTPQPRLIKAKKSSARIPREALRNKREIYWPELGKRRSTAVYDGERLANGNKIAGPAIVETADTTVVVQPGTKLRVDELGNFELTF

>member
-1 MVAEGEHQVHAKP
+1 
-14 QENSNDHA
+14 
-22 QHDRH
+22 
-27 RHRVHRAAHP
+27 
-37 ARQAEQQHQHARGEK
+37 
-52 CAHHLGEGEM
+52 
-62 AERRADQPRARN
+62 
-74 VPQEDKGLPVGQR
+74 
-87 ESDGDHAVQAERGE
+87 
-101 DPRSDVGFGKAA
+101 
-113 ARADR
+113 
-118 EDDRHRSTR
+118 
-127 REQERHRCCHGVRRA
+127 
-142 CGGKDAPRSGRRRN
+142 
-156 DRFERHARR
+156 
-165 HSRLTFA
+165 
-172 APAMSY
+172 MSY

-196 AGRLLTT
+196 AGKLLTT

-209 EDFSRGMMDA
+209 GDFSRGMMDA
-219 LGAGAKALGL
+219 LDAGAQALGIKL
-229 PIGKFCGDLAFLSHG
+229 DDFCRDIAFLSHG

-280 YAGRDIRKVV
+280 YGGRDIRKVV

-313 VDCFGEV
+313 VDCFGEIV
-320 VVSLNEREAQ
+320 VALNEAQAEA
-330 QAIEELLKEGVQA
+330 AIQRAGRAKASRRSRSASCGRSATPRTSL
-343 IAVCFLWSFRN
+343 
-354 PAHEHRVKEMVQ
+354 RVKKMV
-366 RLAPKVFVTTSFDIA
+366 RKLAPDLFVTCSFDIA

-403 SGYLERLDTSLKQL
+403 SSYLGKINESVVKL
-417 GYAHGLQITQ
+417 GYRHGLQITQ
-427 CGGGTVPVARAGEAP
+427 CGGGTVPVERAGDAP

-455 ASMFLGNAM
+455 ASMFLGAAM

-476 TSFDVSIIHEGKPA
+476 TSFDVSIIYDGKPA

-518 LVRVQAESR
+518 LVRVQPETR

-539 PGPVCYGRGGTV
+539 PGPICYGRGGKI

-576 DREAAIRA
+576 DKEAALREIG
-584 IEALGKQIGM
+584 LVGKSIGL
-594 SAIECAAG
+594 STVETAAG

-611 ADIIRKVTVEK
+611 ADVIRKVTVEK
-622 GHDPRDFVLFAFGG
+622 GYDPRDFVLFAFGG
-636 AGPAH
+636 AGRRTPACS
-641 AGVFA
+641 
-646 RELGVRKV
+646 R
-654 IVPQRKAA
+654 A
-662 STWCAFGAA
+662 SW
-671 AADVLHIFEHTE
+671 V
-683 VMQMPLPAERINAI
+683 
-697 FSSLEKKAKRTMADE
+697 SEK
-712 GIGEKRQRFEFSLD
+712 
-726 VRHKGQIN
+726 
-734 EVEVLLPATRLARDF
+734 
-749 EPGLRKMFVTRYEK
+749 
-763 LFGRGSALPGA
+763 
-774 ILEIVVCRLR
+774 
-784 ARAL
+784 